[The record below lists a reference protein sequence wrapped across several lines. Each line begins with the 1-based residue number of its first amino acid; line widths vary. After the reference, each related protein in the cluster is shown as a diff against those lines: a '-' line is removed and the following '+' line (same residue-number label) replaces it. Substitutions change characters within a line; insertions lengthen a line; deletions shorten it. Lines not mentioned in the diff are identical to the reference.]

1 MMKNIFPEY
10 FAKKTDPGTVIDEG
24 HCLNR
29 KIYFQNRC
37 TPALNIADFLAVIGR
52 GGNTDEKIY
61 FSPDRAK
68 WLLSL
73 PL

>member
-1 MMKNIFPEY
+1 MNWE
-10 FAKKTDPGTVIDEG
+10 
-24 HCLNR
+24 
-29 KIYFQNRC
+29 IYFSKLC
-37 TPALNIADFLAVIGR
+37 TFALNIAVFLAVIGR